1 MRLLGA
7 CALLGAAWAANI
19 DTPKYPRHKDNPAS
33 HNLIVAI
40 IEGDDSSVATE
51 SVAAKRKGNL
61 DEYDNFGLTA
71 LDWSGR

>member
-19 DTPKYPRHKDNPAS
+19 DKPKYPRHKDNPAS

-40 IEGDDSSVATE
+40 IEGDDAACAQE

>member
-33 HNLIVAI
+33 HTLIVAI
-40 IEGDDSSVATE
+40 IEGDDPSVATE

>member
-1 MRLLGA
+1 MRLVGA
-7 CALLGAAWAANI
+7 CALLSAAWAANI